1 MHYLV
6 PGEDDS
12 GKPKISTGAVAGIAV
27 ACGLVLTALTSWAI
41 FSFLQKRRTAE
52 LSGQTNPFG
61 EVPKNIIDNYTALKA
76 AGYFLRR
83 KKMTLLG
90 CVYHGRHLK
99 YFIFSQ

>member
-41 FSFLQKRRTAE
+41 FSFLQKRRTEE

-83 KKMTLLG
+83 KKNDIIGMCLPWSPFKVL
-90 CVYHGRHLK
+90 
-99 YFIFSQ
+99 YF

>member
-1 MHYLV
+1 MCLRYLV
-6 PGEDDS
+6 SGADDS
-12 GKPKISTGAVAGIAV
+12 GKSKISTGAVAGIAV

-61 EVPKNIIDNYTALKA
+61 EVPNIVDNYTALKA

-83 KKMTLLG
+83 ET
-90 CVYHGRHLK
+90 
-99 YFIFSQ
+99 

>member
-41 FSFLQKRRTAE
+41 FSFLQKRRTEE

-61 EVPKNIIDNYTALKA
+61 EVPNNIIDNYTALKA

-83 KKMTLLG
+83 RKK
-90 CVYHGRHLK
+90 
-99 YFIFSQ
+99 

>member
-61 EVPKNIIDNYTALKA
+61 EVPKNIIENYTALKA

-83 KKMTLLG
+83 KKNDIIGMCLPWSPFKVL
-90 CVYHGRHLK
+90 
-99 YFIFSQ
+99 YF

>member
-1 MHYLV
+1 MRLRYLV
-6 PGEDDS
+6 SGADDS
-12 GKPKISTGAVAGIAV
+12 GKSKISTGAVAGIAI

-61 EVPKNIIDNYTALKA
+61 EVPNIVDNYTALKA

-83 KKMTLLG
+83 ET
-90 CVYHGRHLK
+90 
-99 YFIFSQ
+99 